1 MARKMEIAFKKRQDW
16 RLWLIK
22 NHDKT
27 EEIWL
32 IFHKKHTGVPSITY
46 DDAVEEALCFGWID
60 SLKKKVDENRYKQKF
75 TPRRKNSKW
84 SELNKRRVEKLI
96 SQDLM
101 ATAGLKTV
109 HQAKLDGSWDL
120 IPTSRQTIIMP
131 EELEEALAQN
141 KRALLFFESL
151 APSYKKHF
159 AGWVDTAKKPE
170 TRQRRIKEC
179 IELLEKG
186 EKLGMR

>member
-1 MARKMEIAFKKRQDW
+1 MEIAFKKRQDW

-84 SELNKRRVEKLI
+84 SEINKRRVEKLI
-96 SQDLM
+96 PQDLM
-101 ATAGLKTV
+101 ATAGLKAV
-109 HQAKLDGSWDL
+109 HQAKLDGNWDL